1 MLINKER
8 IIESLKTEI
17 KSKRKAEFP
26 VNCKRWD
33 KRLDLSRGATKRY
46 IETAAETLGYNA
58 NTRSTLVKLKRRKS
72 H

>member
-8 IIESLKTEI
+8 IIESLKSEI
-17 KSKRKAEFP
+17 KSKRRAEFP

-33 KRLDLSRGATKRY
+33 KRLDLGRGATKRY
-46 IETAAETLGYNA
+46 ISDAAKELGYETDNKA
-58 NTRSTLVKLKRRKS
+58 TLIKLKRRKA

>member
-8 IIESLKTEI
+8 IIEALTKEI
-17 KSKRKAEFP
+17 RSKKKSEFP

-33 KRLDLSRGATKRY
+33 KRLDLGRGATRRY
-46 IETAAETLGYNA
+46 IKTAADTIGFNA
-58 NTRSTLVKLKRRKS
+58 DTRSNLVKLKRQNA